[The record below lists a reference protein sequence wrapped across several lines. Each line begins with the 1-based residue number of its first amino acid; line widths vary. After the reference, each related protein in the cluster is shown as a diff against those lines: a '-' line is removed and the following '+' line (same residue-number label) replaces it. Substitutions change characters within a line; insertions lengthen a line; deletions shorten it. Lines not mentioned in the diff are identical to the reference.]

1 MADAQQEAAQ
11 THARIEQSAT
21 AIRASAASQK
31 SSAERTTEL
40 AADRTVLAAERTYA
54 AWVRT
59 GLASLASGIGARALL
74 KGAVPEWLAITAGL
88 TLIAF
93 SGFCFVAAVWRE
105 LTPRY
110 TNPEPDTRRLPPAM
124 LLVVNGVLVL
134 VSAAAFVGLL
144 TGARL

>member
-1 MADAQQEAAQ
+1 MADAQAEAAQ

-74 KGAVPEWLAITAGL
+74 KDVVPEWLAITAGL

-105 LTPRY
+105 LTPRHLD
-110 TNPEPDTRRLPPAM
+110 PQPDTPRIPPAM
-124 LLVVNGVLVL
+124 LLIVNGVLVL
-134 VSAAAFVGLL
+134 VSVAAFVGVLS
-144 TGARL
+144 AR